1 MVFKKFLAALL
12 GILLLLSV
20 GCQNKKSTED
30 KISYKLVSL
39 KDIPEQIRPE
49 VSSLKT
55 DSDMFISGDEP
66 YLIIIPGEKEE
77 IEITSVERD
86 INSTKG
92 VNVKYKV
99 NPTSTNTE
107 LNSRIKVLKFNEK
120 FNPISSSKIK

>member
-12 GILLLLSV
+12 GMLLLLAI

-30 KISYKLVSL
+30 KISYKLVAL

-49 VSSLKT
+49 ISSLKT
-55 DSDMFISGDEP
+55 DSTMFISGDEP
-66 YLIIIPGEKEE
+66 YLIIIPSEKEE
-77 IEITSVERD
+77 IEILSVEKD

-92 VNVKYKV
+92 VNVKYKL
-99 NPTSTNTE
+99 NPSSTSTE

-120 FNPISSSKIK
+120 FNPISSSKFK

>member
-12 GILLLLSV
+12 GILLLLSI

-30 KISYKLVSL
+30 KISYNLVAL

-55 DSDMFISGDEP
+55 DSSMFISGDEP
-66 YLIIIPGEKEE
+66 YLIIIPSEKEE
-77 IEITSVERD
+77 IEILSVEKD
-86 INSTKG
+86 INSIKG

-99 NPTSTNTE
+99 KPASTNTE
-107 LNSRIKVLKFNEK
+107 LNSRIKVLKFNKK
-120 FNPISSSKIK
+120 FNPIRSSKIK

>member
-1 MVFKKFLAALL
+1 MFKKFLAALL
-12 GILLLLSV
+12 GMLLLLAI

-30 KISYKLVSL
+30 KISYKLVAL

-49 VSSLKT
+49 ISSLRT

-77 IEITSVERD
+77 IEITSVKRD
-86 INSTKG
+86 INSTTG

-99 NPTSTNTE
+99 SSVPTNTE

-120 FNPISSSKIK
+120 FNPIRSSKFN